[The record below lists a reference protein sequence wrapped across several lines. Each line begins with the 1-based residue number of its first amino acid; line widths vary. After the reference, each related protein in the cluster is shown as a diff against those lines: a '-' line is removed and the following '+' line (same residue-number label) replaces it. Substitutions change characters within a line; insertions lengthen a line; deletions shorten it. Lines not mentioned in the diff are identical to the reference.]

1 MLEAKAVGLV
11 REPRQMFTR
20 GSDGG
25 DRGLS
30 REGVAALGFGL
41 TIVMMAVVGG
51 VLMGV
56 GDSLSGS
63 GPVVSATAEPVVPGD
78 GPDDQWVRIR
88 HDSGDT
94 IAVENLTVEVWIPA
108 HRMRATLHNLP
119 TAKINRTWTDY
130 DGNHV
135 FTTGEGG
142 IAGEIDADETDGAW
156 SSTETIGFRIEDR
169 RVPLEDGQEVV
180 VTVRHEPSETKLTK
194 LRVTVGD
201 R

>member
-1 MLEAKAVGLV
+1 ML
-11 REPRQMFTR
+11 PR
-20 GSDGG
+20 GSGDR

-56 GDSLSGS
+56 GDSLSES
-63 GPVVSATAEPVVPGD
+63 GPGVSATADPVAPGD
-78 GPDDQWVRIR
+78 GPNDQWVRIH
-88 HDSGDT
+88 HDNGDT
-94 IAVENLTVEVWIPA
+94 VAVENLSVEVWIPA

-135 FTTGEGG
+135 FTTGQDG
-142 IAGEIDADETDGAW
+142 IAGEIDADETDSSW
-156 SSTETIGFRIEDR
+156 SRTETIAFRISDR
-169 RVPLEDGQEVV
+169 RVPLENGQEIV
-180 VTVRHEPSETKLTK
+180 VTIHHESTETELAKFRL
-194 LRVTVGD
+194 TVGEG
-201 R
+201 